1 MKRLFILSL
10 LIILLACGTGPASV
24 TPVPTAGAD
33 VVAQPPQE
41 TSPTEVV
48 IPVQTAAPTASP
60 TPEPTEKPTP
70 EPTQTPEPTPSPEP
84 SPDPRFTFVWASDTQ
99 TMIGNRDMR
108 SNYLAMCDWIANE
121 ADARNFVL
129 FIHSGD
135 MVSNGD
141 IGSQWTLFL
150 KGVDAF
156 RDKVPFFWA
165 LGNHEEG
172 YQHKKPWKN
181 RIYPDGV
188 PPEQVYYDGFAWY
201 RIFEKDETRLLL
213 LSVQYWMA
221 GNEELLEW
229 ARGVCLAHPDLPVIL
244 VTHQYLTAE
253 GGRADR
259 AANMESQL
267 VALCPNIR
275 LILCGHA
282 RGISRAVFTYDD
294 DGDGVPERTVN
305 ALMYDIQTELERYGY
320 LCLLTYDP
328 RDNSLSV
335 DSYSPLWDDH
345 VYNDEHPELEQFV
358 LYDVF

>member
-1 MKRLFILSL
+1 MKRLFILCL
-10 LIILLACGTGPASV
+10 FIILLLACGTDPSAV
-24 TPVPTAGAD
+24 TPVPTAEAEP
-33 VVAQPPQE
+33 VAQPTQE
-41 TSPTEVV
+41 EPSADAVMLV
-48 IPVQTAAPTASP
+48 HTAAPTATPEPTEEP
-60 TPEPTEKPTP
+60 TPEPTEIPTPTP
-70 EPTQTPEPTPSPEP
+70 EPT
-84 SPDPRFTFVWASDTQ
+84 PDMRFTFVWASDTQ
-99 TMIGNRDMR
+99 TMIGNKDMR
-108 SNYLAMCDWIANE
+108 DDYLAVCDWIAKE
-121 ADARNFVL
+121 ADARRFVL

-172 YQHKKPWKN
+172 YQHKKPWKD
-181 RIYPDGV
+181 RIYPEGV
-188 PPEQVYYDGFAWY
+188 PPEQVYGNGFAWY
-201 RIFEKDETRLLL
+201 RLFEKDETRLLL

-221 GNEELLEW
+221 GNPELLEW

-253 GGRADR
+253 GGLADR
-259 AANMESQL
+259 AANMESLL
-267 VALCPNIR
+267 VAACPNIR

-294 DGDGVPERTVN
+294 DGDGVKERTVN

-328 RDNSLSV
+328 NDNTLSV
-335 DSYSPLWDDH
+335 NSYSPLWDD
-345 VYNDEHPELEQFV
+345 YIYDDEHPELEQFV